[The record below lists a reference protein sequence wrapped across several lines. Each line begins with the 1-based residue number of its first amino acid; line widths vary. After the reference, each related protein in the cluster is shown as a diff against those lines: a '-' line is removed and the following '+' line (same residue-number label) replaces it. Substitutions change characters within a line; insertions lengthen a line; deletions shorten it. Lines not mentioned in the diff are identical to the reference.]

1 MDRYFTGLKI
11 MTQETKADILRSFP
25 LFSGLDDRYLEKLA
39 GIAVPKRI
47 AKKAVLFR
55 EGEEARGFYLL
66 LSGRMKLYKVNPAGK
81 EQILHFVQAGQ
92 SFAEAAMYMDR
103 SYPATAEAIEESN
116 LYYLPRETFSSAL
129 SNDPDLAM
137 NLVAHLARYLQMLTR
152 KVEELSLMD
161 ATSRLA
167 QHFLVAMEKGTG
179 LVRLPAGKGQTA
191 SSLGMAVETFSRT
204 LTKFKDEGVVKEASP
219 GVIQVL
225 DPERLR
231 GYTS

>member
-1 MDRYFTGLKI
+1 
-11 MTQETKADILRSFP
+11 MTTKTKTEVLSSFP
-25 LFSGLDDRYLEKLA
+25 LFSGLDERYLETLA
-39 GIAVPKRI
+39 AIAVPKRI
-47 AKKAVLFR
+47 AKKSVLFR

-66 LSGRMKLYKVNPAGK
+66 IKGKVKLYKVSPSGK
-81 EQILHFVQAGQ
+81 EQILHFVQSGQ

-103 SYPATAEAIEESN
+103 TYPATAEAIVESD
-116 LYYLPRETFSSAL
+116 LYYLPRESFSSTL
-129 SNDPDLAM
+129 SGEPELAM

-167 QHFLVAMEKGTG
+167 QHFLGAMEPGTG

-204 LTKFKDEGVVKEASP
+204 LTKFKDDGLIKEASP
-219 GVIQVL
+219 GVLQIL
-225 DPERLR
+225 DQERLKR
-231 GYTS
+231 YTG